1 MATGALPESPADANR
16 LMRIGPKYR
25 VTVYVQ
31 RNRKAISEP
40 VVGEYAHP
48 KQKAKVKILAI

>member
-1 MATGALPESPADANR
+1 MQGTIYA
-16 LMRIGPKYR
+16 
-25 VTVYVQ
+25 Q

-48 KQKAKVKILAI
+48 KLKTNVKILQI